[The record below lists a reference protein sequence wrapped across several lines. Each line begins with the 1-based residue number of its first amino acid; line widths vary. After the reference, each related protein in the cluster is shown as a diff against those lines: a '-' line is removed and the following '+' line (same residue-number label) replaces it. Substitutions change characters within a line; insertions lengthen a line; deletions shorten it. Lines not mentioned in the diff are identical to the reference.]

1 MAYRLSLRKKQLLV
15 AIHVLSVMAWF
26 GGTCCMLLLGWYLRS
41 AENGEQL
48 FYTLSSMHLVDEALL
63 KYPALVAL
71 VTGVLLSVWTHWGLT
86 RYYWVLIKLVLTVG
100 IIQFAIFFVSRWFS
114 FLLSAA
120 EQWGYAAY
128 RQDAFRS
135 VWMSNMLG
143 GAVNLAA
150 LLFMTLITYF
160 KPFGK
165 IGRRKRKQ
173 DLPAKGGN
181 RAG

>member
-15 AIHVLSVMAWF
+15 TIHVLSVMAWF
-26 GGTCCMLLLGWYLRS
+26 GGTCCMLLLGWYMRS

-48 FYTLSSMHLVDEALL
+48 FYTLSSMHIVDEALL

-71 VTGVLLSVWTHWGLT
+71 ISGILLSVWTNWGLT
-86 RYYWVLIKLVLTVG
+86 KYYWVLIKLILTVG
-100 IIQFAIFFVSRWFS
+100 IILFAIFFVSRWFS

-120 EQWGYAAY
+120 EQWGYAAF

-135 VWMSNMLG
+135 AWMSNMLG

-150 LLFMTLITYF
+150 LLLMTLITYF

-165 IGRRKRKQ
+165 VKGRGRKE
-173 DLPAKGGN
+173 LPAKGN
-181 RAG
+181 RRAG